1 MIHQANTKINL
12 GLRILNK
19 REDGYHNIETIFYP
33 LPFGDELKIKI
44 SSSHTNSNSLKIT
57 SDNIYVPRDKTNIC
71 FKAIANFLK
80 EFGIRS
86 FFHFDISIKKVI
98 PIGSGL
104 GSGSSEAAEVIKHLV
119 KFFNINIKQDGKK
132 IMNVATATGSDVP
145 FFLIS
150 KPCYATGVGDKLRIL
165 RNFKIDYKIL
175 VVVPKIHVSTAAA
188 YKDLN
193 IGEGYNEK
201 PVFDKIE
208 KFDIKDKELYVN
220 DFEKVILPKYPEIK
234 NIKDEM
240 YGQGAELS
248 LLSGSGAGVFGLY
261 KNESDA
267 TSALKYFSDKGYFAR
282 KSV

>member
-33 LPFGDELKIKI
+33 LLFGDELKIKI

-104 GSGSSEAAEVIKHLV
+104 GSGSSEAAEVIKHLI

-132 IMNVATATGSDVP
+132 IMNVAKATGSDVP

-193 IGEGYNEK
+193 IGDDFIEK
-201 PVFDKIE
+201 PIFDKIE
-208 KFDIKDKELYVN
+208 KFDINDKDLYVN

-234 NIKDEM
+234 NIKNEM
-240 YGQGAELS
+240 YGHGAEMS

-261 KNESDA
+261 KNGSDA
-267 TSALKYFSDKGYFAR
+267 TSDLKYFSDKGYFAK